1 MRLTTPSIPR
11 ARLAKARSSVNVV
24 YSASC
29 RSLRWGRNE
38 LCMNEEVPDV
48 SSERERGKEKRK
60 KRFKSEV
67 CNRNHAVQILGRQ
80 TPWTRNV

>member
-1 MRLTTPSIPR
+1 
-11 ARLAKARSSVNVV
+11 
-24 YSASC
+24 
-29 RSLRWGRNE
+29 
-38 LCMNEEVPDV
+38 MNEEVPDV